1 MLKEK
6 VLKKYTFLENS
17 YKLPEMKIKE
27 PVIAVFKIPADKI
40 TEVDFQ
46 ELYET
51 MIEKISKI
59 VLEID
64 KIEID

>member
-1 MLKEK
+1 
-6 VLKKYTFLENS
+6 
-17 YKLPEMKIKE
+17 MKIKE

-51 MIEKISKI
+51 MIEKYLRLCLK
-59 VLEID
+59 
-64 KIEID
+64 